1 MGTKMSWTER
11 ETDILAEVSQQ
22 YTPAIGKAEDK
33 MPHEWTKIAEEFNEK
48 SGQRRTARQCR
59 ERWMNKIDP
68 SITHEKFSVREDILI
83 LQLFLEFE
91 SKWHDL
97 AQKLN
102 ETKTQTEDA
111 TWERVR
117 RSEIQIK
124 NRFKCLVCKGRGVE
138 KLNELEIHKS
148 VIFQMVAKLEA
159 SLDKPNKN
167 LIDEAHMDTE
177 Q

>member
-1 MGTKMSWTER
+1 MGTKLSWTER

-22 YTPAIGKAEDK
+22 YTPSIGKAEDK

-97 AQKLN
+97 A
-102 ETKTQTEDA
+102 
-111 TWERVR
+111 
-117 RSEIQIK
+117 
-124 NRFKCLVCKGRGVE
+124 
-138 KLNELEIHKS
+138 
-148 VIFQMVAKLEA
+148 
-159 SLDKPNKN
+159 
-167 LIDEAHMDTE
+167 
-177 Q
+177 